1 MNNKITTIKVQ
12 KETKLRLNKL
22 KEYDLESYEQ
32 ILRKMLF
39 ILSMCRKRPELAKKK
54 LEQID
59 ISIRRAREYENHKED
74 LS

>member
-12 KETKLRLNKL
+12 RETKLRLNKL
-22 KEYDLESYEQ
+22 REYDLESYEQ
-32 ILRKMLF
+32 VLRKMLF
-39 ILSMCRKRPELAKKK
+39 ILNLCRKRPESAKKK

-59 ISIRRAREYENHKED
+59 ISIRRSKEYEKNKED

>member
-22 KEYDLESYEQ
+22 REYDLESYEQ
-32 ILRKMLF
+32 VLRKMLF
-39 ILSMCRKRPELAKKK
+39 ILNLCRKRPESAKKK

-59 ISIRRAREYENHKED
+59 ISIRRSKEYEKNKED